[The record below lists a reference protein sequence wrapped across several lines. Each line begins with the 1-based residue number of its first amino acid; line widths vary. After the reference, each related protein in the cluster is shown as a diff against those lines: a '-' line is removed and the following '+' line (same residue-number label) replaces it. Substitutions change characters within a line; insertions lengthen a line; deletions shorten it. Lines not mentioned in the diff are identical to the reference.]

1 VIVYAVPGADDAS
14 VGEPG
19 TRVCST
25 DRRSV
30 RAIAVGQHDLET
42 TDGLLTIGDDVETN
56 AQRKRQQQQQCRD
69 SADERYLSLALSLW

>member
-1 VIVYAVPGADDAS
+1 VYAVPGAGDAS

-25 DRRSV
+25 ERRSV
-30 RAIAVGQHDLET
+30 RAIAIGQHDSET

-56 AQRKRQQQQQCRD
+56 TQCKRQQQQQGRD
-69 SADERYLSLALSLW
+69 SADETYLSLALSVW